1 MGGKSLLNSHPK
13 KVLGSK
19 GARLCRVCGKSW
31 FETIIIL
38 SDNNYLM
45 QILNIYI

>member
-19 GARLCRVCGKSW
+19 GARTCRVCGKLRD
-31 FETIIIL
+31 I
-38 SDNNYLM
+38 
-45 QILNIYI
+45 